1 MNCNVSAIVK
11 TIKRAAGRLA
21 PSEALAAMLVC
32 SAMLV
37 SGCMT
42 DRGLSLVDYDA
53 ISASAPPKALE
64 GLWAGPHAGG
74 ELFVEIF
81 SDGGVR
87 TCVSAPPYHQQ
98 LAGKYSDQALYLED
112 GTRIEIEAK
121 EAHIINIFSPPGR
134 PAATLVSDAGD
145 PDAQRCFANSVSE
158 EGALRN
164 I

>member
-1 MNCNVSAIVK
+1 MNCKVSAIVK
-11 TIKRAAGRLA
+11 TTERAEGRLA
-21 PSEALAAMLVC
+21 PSKALAVMLVC

-74 ELFVEIF
+74 ELFIEIF

-87 TCVSAPPYHQQ
+87 TCLSAPPYHQQ

-134 PAATLVSDAGD
+134 PAATLVSDSGD
-145 PDAQRCFANSVSE
+145 PDAQSCFAISDSE
-158 EGALRN
+158 KGALRN

>member
-21 PSEALAAMLVC
+21 PSKALAAMLVC

-42 DRGLSLVDYDA
+42 GRGLSLVEYDA

-74 ELFVEIF
+74 ELFI
-81 SDGGVR
+81 R
-87 TCVSAPPYHQQ
+87 
-98 LAGKYSDQALYLED
+98 
-112 GTRIEIEAK
+112 
-121 EAHIINIFSPPGR
+121 FSPTEACAR
-134 PAATLVSDAGD
+134 A
-145 PDAQRCFANSVSE
+145 
-158 EGALRN
+158 
-164 I
+164 